1 MAKDTKEKI
10 LDAAKVLFSK
20 NGFDGCNVDVI
31 ADKAMVNKA
40 TIYYHFKSKAILYET
55 VLELNLRKFL
65 HRVRKEIQKETSPVA
80 QLKAFIYAYAS
91 NFAGNKHMAPIM
103 LRELASDGT
112 HITGK
117 IRGILQEI
125 ILEVDTI
132 LHDGRKAGQFQKTKT
147 FLPYFMIVGSM
158 NIYTST
164 SSMRKAFTEQDNDF
178 GFSLTIDDAAD
189 ELCSIIL
196 DGVKI

>member
-1 MAKDTKEKI
+1 MAKDTREKI

-20 NGFDGCNVDVI
+20 KGFEGCNVDVI
-31 ADKAMVNKA
+31 AENAKVNKA

-55 VLELNLRKFL
+55 VLELNLRQFL
-65 HRVRKEIQKETSPVA
+65 DRIQKEIHQETTPA
-80 QLKAFIYAYAS
+80 AKLRAFIHAYAG

-103 LRELASDGT
+103 LRELASDGSHLT
-112 HITGK
+112 NKT
-117 IRGILQEI
+117 RGVLKEI
-125 ILEVDTI
+125 IKEIDAI
-132 LHDGRKAGQFQKTKT
+132 LSDGRKAGQFQETKT

-164 SSMRKAFTEQDNDF
+164 SKMRKTFAEQEGDF
-178 GFSLTIDDAAD
+178 GFSLTIDETAD

-196 DGVKI
+196 NGVKI